1 MTEFRRVLFRSP
13 WLLVIEMLSIEKTGL
28 SQLIDASIAAWPA
41 SGEINR
47 NIEDAQLCIKDL
59 CDHYAASAQHV
70 DYTDG
75 VSMEFAQWRF
85 NVRISNTESL
95 VRLNVESRGDQTL
108 MQQKTAELLNFLER
122 YVA

>member
-1 MTEFRRVLFRSP
+1 MIP
-13 WLLVIEMLSIEKTGL
+13 WLLVIEMLSIEKVGL
-28 SQLIDASIAAWPA
+28 NQLIDESIAAWPA

-47 NIEDAQLCIKDL
+47 NIEDAQRCIKDL
-59 CDHYAASAQHV
+59 CDCYSGSAQHV

-85 NVRISNTESL
+85 NIRVSNTESL
-95 VRLNVESRGDQTL
+95 VRLNVESCGDYSL
-108 MQQKTAELLNFLER
+108 MQQKTTELLSFLER